1 MNPGVIGV
9 FIPIIL
15 FLVIGMVL
23 IASFYFRYREKQ
35 TLIDKGLDF
44 HDKVFD
50 HESIKELKE
59 IFDRK
64 RSPYALMK
72 TGIVAIAFGIG
83 LGLGLYLQDTTDR
96 DYWIPFSMFVI
107 TGIGF
112 VVANIAGNALESKN
126 NK

>member
-23 IASFYFRYREKQ
+23 IANFYFKYREKQ

-44 HDKVFD
+44 HDKVID
-50 HESIKELKE
+50 SQSINELKTVFE
-59 IFDRK
+59 RK
-64 RSPYALMK
+64 QSPYALMK
-72 TGIVAIAFGIG
+72 VGIIAIAFG
-83 LGLGLYLQDTTDR
+83 LGLGLGLFLQDYTDR
-96 DYWIPFSMFVI
+96 DYWIPFSMFVV

-112 VVANIAGNALESKN
+112 VVANIVGNLLESKK